1 MFSFIKIFAAGMV
14 ISFLGSLP
22 LGTLNIAAMQ
32 IAVQETVRR
41 ALAYALGVAIVE
53 ILYVRLSLKGIDWI
67 IANRKIFY
75 FLEWVTVVLFL
86 VLAISSFMVSRRAES
101 KQKNLLLNNKV
112 NRFWLGLSMSA
123 VNPVQI
129 PFWFLWSSYLYS
141 TGLLK
146 ADSYYFNAYT
156 LGIGVGTVT
165 GLLLFIYGGKWIVQ
179 RLNTGQRTIN
189 FIVALVF
196 FVSAIVQLTRVL
208 NNPLE
213 KRLKT
218 GQQYT
223 LPGGDLSSSH
233 TRLAHCCGNVVF
245 PVPSSGNHAAGK
257 TAAHGHLE

>member
-1 MFSFIKIFAAGMV
+1 MV

-67 IANRKIFY
+67 IANSKIFY
-75 FLEWVTVVLFL
+75 ILEWVTVVLFF
-86 VLAISSFMVSRRAES
+86 VLAISSFMISRRSES
-101 KQKNLLLNNKV
+101 KQKNILLNNKV
-112 NRFWLGLSMSA
+112 NRFWLGLTMSA

-146 ADSYYFNAYT
+146 ASSYYFNAYT

-165 GLLLFIYGGKWIVQ
+165 GLLIFIYGGKWIVQ
-179 RLNTGQRTIN
+179 RLNTRQRTIN

-208 NNPLE
+208 SNPLE

-218 GQQYT
+218 GQRDI
-223 LPGGDLSSSH
+223 LHGGDLSSSH
-233 TRLAHCCGNVVF
+233 NQLARCYGSIVF
-245 PVPSSGNHAAGK
+245 PVPSPGNHAAGK
-257 TAAHGHLE
+257 TVVPGYWE

>member
-1 MFSFIKIFAAGMV
+1 MFSFIKIFTAGMV

-41 ALAYALGVAIVE
+41 GLAFALGVAIVE

-67 IANRKIFY
+67 IENKKVFY
-75 FLEWVTVVLFL
+75 FMEWATVVLFII
-86 VLAISSFMVSRRAES
+86 LAVSSFMVSRRTEGR
-101 KQKNLLLNNKV
+101 QKNILLNNKV
-112 NRFWLGLSMSA
+112 NRFWLGLTMSA

-129 PFWFLWSSYLYS
+129 PFWFLWSSYLFS

-146 ADSYYFNAYT
+146 ANNYHFNVYT
-156 LGIGVGTVT
+156 LGIGVGTVS

-179 RLNTGQRTIN
+179 RLNARQRTIN
-189 FIVALVF
+189 LVVALVF
-196 FVSAIVQLTRVL
+196 LVSAIVQLTRVL
-208 NNPLE
+208 NSPLE

-223 LPGGDLSSSH
+223 LPYED
-233 TRLAHCCGNVVF
+233 
-245 PVPSSGNHAAGK
+245 PSSLHNQ
-257 TAAHGHLE
+257 